1 MNIRRPVAA
10 LFVSLA
16 LVGGPAALTGC
27 GDPAGLDRNDGTTD
41 DSENTGGSNPG
52 DESQGNLPDNSDG
65 ESGDGGDVED
75 GS

>member
-16 LVGGPAALTGC
+16 LVGGPALTAC

-41 DSENTGGSNPG
+41 DSDNTGGSNPG
-52 DESQGNLPDNSDG
+52 GEDQGNLPDNSDG
-65 ESGDGGDVED
+65 EGDVGGGVED